1 MMSCERNGGQENKEL
16 WYYLTRYEG
25 TMILIYYDNITDR
38 FCRVRVISVGIGSVT
53 EPEGNLCR
61 VPDLLQNSQKC
72 RLLWCNCHRNH
83 RSIGYCGAAVTDLTE
98 VYGIVVLRSQ
108 NSPWGSLC
116 RVTTDGNYPRTRASL
131 CTCTLL
137 CLGFDSVL

>member
-1 MMSCERNGGQENKEL
+1 MSCERNGGQENKEL

-72 RLLWCNCHRNH
+72 RVLSYNSQRTHRGV
-83 RSIGYCGAAVTDLTE
+83 GYCIQSCQGILCGVPNLTE
-98 VYGIVVLRSQ
+98 V
-108 NSPWGSLC
+108 
-116 RVTTDGNYPRTRASL
+116 
-131 CTCTLL
+131 
-137 CLGFDSVL
+137 